1 MKNSEYWKRRF
12 EQLEDEQYRKTER
25 YYKDIENQF
34 RMAQNSVQAD
44 IEKWYWRL
52 ADNNDISYAAAK
64 KLLKKNELEEFH
76 WTVEEEKEEKRN
88 S

>member
-34 RMAQNSVQAD
+34 RMAQNHIRIFKFRTRVPNPYGIQGQL
-44 IEKWYWRL
+44 YYFFNL
-52 ADNNDISYAAAK
+52 G
-64 KLLKKNELEEFH
+64 
-76 WTVEEEKEEKRN
+76 
-88 S
+88 